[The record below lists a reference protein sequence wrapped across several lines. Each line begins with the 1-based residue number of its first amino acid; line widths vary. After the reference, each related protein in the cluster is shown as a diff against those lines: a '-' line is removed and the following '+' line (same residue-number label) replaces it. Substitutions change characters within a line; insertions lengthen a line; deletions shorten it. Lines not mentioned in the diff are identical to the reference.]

1 MSREVRVFSKSASH
15 LVTAVPVAEV
25 STGRSVVVSVI
36 EALQV
41 MVCSGGSAVRPTSQV
56 CHGPESAPRAGYPT
70 SRFETRVRRLSRLL
84 RPSNFPLS
92 PALADFP
99 RAAFRLGLG
108 TVVRYGPPAHHPVA
122 IFLRTGNGIRPLH
135 HRIAA
140 ASHGCA
146 GVH

>member
-1 MSREVRVFSKSASH
+1 MSRAVRGFSKSASH
-15 LVTAVPVAEV
+15 LGTAVPVAEG
-25 STGRSVVVSVI
+25 STGRSLVGSVI

-70 SRFETRVRRLSRLL
+70 SRFETRVRRRSRLL
-84 RPSNFPLS
+84 RPSNFPLP

-108 TVVRYGPPAHHPVA
+108 TVVRVTEPPAHHP
-122 IFLRTGNGIRPLH
+122 
-135 HRIAA
+135 
-140 ASHGCA
+140 
-146 GVH
+146 